1 MIRIFK
7 TITFSRWAKKE
18 KITDKIL
25 INAVKESV
33 AGLIDVKLG
42 NGLFK
47 KRIARL
53 GQGKRKGHR
62 TILAFRKNKR
72 IIFLCGISK
81 NDKPN
86 ISKEEE
92 EAYKKLAKIYLS
104 YSKEEVNLLCKKKQ
118 LTEITHEK

>member
-47 KRIARL
+47 KRI
-53 GQGKRKGHR
+53 
-62 TILAFRKNKR
+62 
-72 IIFLCGISK
+72 
-81 NDKPN
+81 
-86 ISKEEE
+86 E
-92 EAYKKLAKIYLS
+92 IY
-104 YSKEEVNLLCKKKQ
+104 
-118 LTEITHEK
+118 